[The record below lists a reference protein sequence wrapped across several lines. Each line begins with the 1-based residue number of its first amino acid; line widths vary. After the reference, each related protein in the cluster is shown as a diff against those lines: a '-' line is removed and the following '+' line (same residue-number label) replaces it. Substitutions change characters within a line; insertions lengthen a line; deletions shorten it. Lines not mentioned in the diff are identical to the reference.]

1 MYVVKFEDLG
11 KSDIG
16 IAGGKGANLGELTQ
30 AGIPVP
36 PGFVVT
42 AETYGKFM
50 EDAGINGKVL
60 DILAK
65 TDINNTKELQAAAE
79 EIKSIIIGTPVPE
92 DMSTLIIEA
101 YNQLCQRVDEDD
113 TDVAIRS
120 SATAEDLPDASFAGQ
135 QDTFLHVS
143 GSEDVIDYIR
153 KCWASLFEARAIFY
167 REENG
172 FDHSKVYIAVVVQKM
187 AIADKAGVM
196 FTVNPS
202 TGEEIAL
209 IEGSWGLGEAVVS
222 GDVTP
227 DNYVVDKSND
237 EVVSVTISDKK
248 LMYVKDEDGTSVRV
262 DVPEDKRNERV
273 LSDEELVELTEMGKR
288 IQAHYGEPMDTE
300 WAFERGNLF
309 LLQARPITTLG
320 DDNGV
325 AGEDSSISDK
335 NVIVK
340 GLGASPGTASG
351 KVKIILD
358 IDELDKIKDGDIMVT
373 TMTTP
378 DMVPAMRRA
387 SGIITDEGG
396 VTCHASI
403 ISRELGI
410 PCVVGTGSAT
420 TTLKENVGVTLDGK
434 KGLVYEGIHEN
445 KEEAV
450 QTATANVE
458 AAPIITVTEVK
469 ANVSMPEAAQR
480 AAATGA
486 DGVGLLRTE
495 HLMLTAGIHPGKFI
509 ADGREDE
516 LIDTI
521 AENVMT
527 VADAFYPKPVWYRT
541 LDAPTDEFITLE
553 GGENEPEE
561 HNPMLGW
568 RGIRRELDQPEILK
582 CEFKA
587 IKKLYDKGYT
597 NLGIM
602 IPLSQSP
609 AELKQA
615 KELCASV
622 GLIPHKDIDFGMMV
636 EIPAAALTIED
647 YLEIGVDFVSLGT
660 NDLTQYT
667 LAVDRN
673 NEFVAKHY
681 TEEHPAV
688 MKLIERTIKK
698 CVEAGV
704 TCSICGQAGSVPHIV
719 ETFIISPVLS
729 RFLPCTLCDNLSPDT
744 ISHRFPVHQST
755 LVSFPDDITSYIQK
769 SSLLLPLLL
778 FRRPDKDEVRL
789 PPTYPPHHVH

>member
-1 MYVVKFEDLG
+1 MYVKKFEDLN
-11 KSDIG
+11 KSDIP

-42 AETYGKFM
+42 AQTYEKFM
-50 EDAGINGKVL
+50 LETGINDKVL
-60 DILAK
+60 SILDEI
-65 TDINNTKELQAAAE
+65 DINDTKALQAASE
-79 EIKSIIIGTPVPE
+79 EIKAIINEAPIPE
-92 DMSTLIIEA
+92 DMILFITEA
-101 YNQLCQRVDEDD
+101 YNQLCQRFDGDD
-113 TDVAIRS
+113 VEVAIRS
-120 SATAEDLPDASFAGQ
+120 SATAEDLPEASFAGQ
-135 QDTFLHVS
+135 QDTYLYVS
-143 GSEDVIDYIR
+143 GIDAVLEYIR

-167 REENG
+167 REEND
-172 FDHSKVYIAVVVQKM
+172 FEHAKVLIAVVVQKM
-187 AIADKAGVM
+187 ANADKAGVM

-227 DNYVVDKSND
+227 DNYQVDKADNSVIN
-237 EVVSVTISDKK
+237 VTISDKK
-248 LMYVKDEDGTSVRV
+248 VMYINDENETSIKV
-262 DVPEDKRNERV
+262 DVPEEKRNERV
-273 LSDEELVELTEMGKR
+273 LSDEELIELTEMGKR

-300 WAFERGNLF
+300 WAFENGELF

-320 DDNGV
+320 DVCEDV
-325 AGEDSSISDK
+325 AEASDDIGE
-335 NVIVK
+335 VLVR
-340 GLGASPGTASG
+340 GLGASPGMAAG
-351 KVKIILD
+351 NVKIILD
-358 IDELDKIKDGDIMVT
+358 IEELDKIKDGDIMVT

-378 DMVPAMRRA
+378 DMVPAMKRS
-387 SGIITDEGG
+387 SGIVTDEGG

-410 PCVVGTGSAT
+410 PCVVGTGDAT
-420 TTLKENVGVTLDGK
+420 SILKENTGVTIDGK
-434 KGLVYEGIHEN
+434 KGLVFDGISQTKQEP
-445 KEEAV
+445 V
-450 QTATANVE
+450 QAAGSVE

-469 ANVSMPEAAQR
+469 ANVSMPEAAVK

-509 ADGREDE
+509 ADGNEDE
-516 LIDTI
+516 LINTI
-521 AENVMT
+521 AENVMI
-527 VADAFYPKPVWYRT
+527 VADEFYPKPVWYRT

-587 IKKLYDKGYT
+587 IKKLHEQGYT
-597 NLGIM
+597 NIGIM

-609 AELKQA
+609 EELKQA
-615 KELCASV
+615 KALCSEV
-622 GLIPHKDIDFGMMV
+622 GLEPHKDVEFGMMV

-647 YLEIGVDFVSLGT
+647 YIAVGIDFVSLGT

-673 NEFVAKHY
+673 NEYVAKHY
-681 TEEHPAV
+681 SEEHPAV
-688 MKLIERTIKK
+688 MKLIEMTIKK

-704 TCSICGQAGSVPHIV
+704 KCSICGQAGSVPRIV
-719 ETFIISPVLS
+719 EK
-729 RFLPCTLCDNLSPDT
+729 
-744 ISHRFPVHQST
+744 
-755 LVSFPDDITSYIQK
+755 LVGFGITSV
-769 SSLLLPLLL
+769 SSNT
-778 FRRPDKDEVRL
+778 DAIAEVRKTVARAEQKIIL
-789 PPTYPPHHVH
+789 DAARKRLE

>member
-1 MYVVKFEDLG
+1 MYVKKFEELS

-42 AETYGKFM
+42 AQAYKYFM
-50 EDAGINGKVL
+50 DEAGINDQVMEIL
-60 DILAK
+60 DAI
-65 TDINNTKELQAAAE
+65 DINDTKALQAAAE
-79 EIKSIIIGTPVPE
+79 EIKTIIIESPIPDDLVLFIRE
-92 DMSTLIIEA
+92 Y
-101 YNQLCQRVDEDD
+101 YNELCQRVGEDD

-120 SATAEDLPDASFAGQ
+120 SATAEDLPEASFAGQ

-143 GSEDVIDYIR
+143 GDDEVIEYIR

-167 REENG
+167 REEND
-172 FDHSKVYIAVVVQKM
+172 FEHSKVYIAVVVQKM
-187 AIADKAGVM
+187 ANADKAGVM

-209 IEGSWGLGEAVVS
+209 IEGSWGLGESVVS

-227 DNYVVDKSND
+227 DNYQVDKKDN
-237 EVVSVTISDKK
+237 EIINVTISDKK
-248 LMYVKDEDGTSVRV
+248 VMYTNDEKGTSVKV
-262 DVPEDKRNERV
+262 EVPEEKRKERV
-273 LSDEELVELTEMGKR
+273 LSDAELVELTEMGKR
-288 IQAHYGEPMDTE
+288 VQAHYGEPMDTE
-300 WAFERGNLF
+300 WAFEKDMLF

-320 DDNGV
+320 NASED
-325 AGEDSSISDK
+325 AGDASSDLGD
-335 NVIVK
+335 VLVR
-340 GLGASPGTASG
+340 GLGASPGMASG
-351 KVKIILD
+351 TVKIILD

-387 SGIITDEGG
+387 SGIVTDEGG

-410 PCVVGTGSAT
+410 PCVVGTGDAT
-420 TTLKENVGVTLDGK
+420 AKLEENTGVTLDGK
-434 KGLVYEGIHEN
+434 KGLVFDGISET
-445 KEEAV
+445 KEEATV
-450 QTATANVE
+450 VAGTVE

-469 ANVSMPEAAQR
+469 ANVSMPEAAEK

-495 HLMLTAGIHPGKFI
+495 HLMLTSGIHPGKFI
-509 ADGREDE
+509 ADGNEDE

-521 AENVMT
+521 ADNVQI

-553 GGENEPEE
+553 GGENEPRE

-582 CEFKA
+582 CEFRA
-587 IKKLYDKGYT
+587 IKKLHEKGYT
-597 NLGIM
+597 NIGIM

-609 AELKQA
+609 EELKQA
-615 KELCASV
+615 KALCSEV
-622 GLIPHKDIDFGMMV
+622 GFEPHKDVDFGMMV
-636 EIPAAALTIED
+636 EIPAAAIMIDE
-647 YLEIGVDFVSLGT
+647 YIKVGIDFVSLGT

-688 MKLIERTIKK
+688 MKLIERTIRK
-698 CVEAGV
+698 CAEAGV

-719 ETFIISPVLS
+719 EK
-729 RFLPCTLCDNLSPDT
+729 
-744 ISHRFPVHQST
+744 
-755 LVSFPDDITSYIQK
+755 LVGYGITSVSSNTDAIADVRKTVARAEQK
-769 SSLLLPLLL
+769 IILDAA
-778 FRRPDKDEVRL
+778 RKRL
-789 PPTYPPHHVH
+789 E

>member
-1 MYVVKFEDLG
+1 MYVKKFEELS

-42 AETYGKFM
+42 AQAYEYFM
-50 EDAGINGKVL
+50 DEAGINDKVMSIL
-60 DILAK
+60 DEI
-65 TDINNTKELQAAAE
+65 DINDTKALQAAAE
-79 EIKSIIIGTPVPE
+79 EIKQIIIESPIPDELVLFIRE
-92 DMSTLIIEA
+92 Y
-101 YNQLCQRVDEDD
+101 YNQLCQRVDEED

-120 SATAEDLPDASFAGQ
+120 SATAEDLPEASFAGQ

-143 GSEDVIDYIR
+143 GDDEVIEYIR

-167 REENG
+167 REENN
-172 FDHSKVYIAVVVQKM
+172 FEHSKVYIAVVVQKM

-202 TGEEIAL
+202 TGEEIAM
-209 IEGSWGLGEAVVS
+209 IEGSWGLGESVVS

-227 DNYVVDKSND
+227 DNYQVDKKNN
-237 EVVSVTISDKK
+237 EVINVTISDKK
-248 LMYVKDEDGTSVRV
+248 VMYTNDESGTSVKV
-262 DVPEDKRNERV
+262 EVPEEKRKERV
-273 LSDEELVELTEMGKR
+273 LSDEELIELTEMGKR
-288 IQAHYGEPMDTE
+288 VQAHYGEPMDTE
-300 WAFERGNLF
+300 WAFERDNLF

-320 DDNGV
+320 DIAEETEETSADLGDV
-325 AGEDSSISDK
+325 L
-335 NVIVK
+335 VK
-340 GLGASPGTASG
+340 GLGASPGMATG
-351 KVKIILD
+351 NVKIVLD

-387 SGIITDEGG
+387 SGIVTDEGG

-410 PCVVGTGSAT
+410 PCVVGTGDAT
-420 TTLKENVGVTLDGK
+420 VTLKENAGVTLDGK
-434 KGLVYEGIHEN
+434 KGIVYEGITET
-445 KEEAV
+445 KEEATV
-450 QTATANVE
+450 SAGAVE

-469 ANVSMPEAAQR
+469 ANVSMPEAAEK

-495 HLMLTAGIHPGKFI
+495 HLMLTSGIHPGKFI
-509 ADGREDE
+509 ADGEEDK

-521 AENVMT
+521 AEKVQI

-553 GGENEPEE
+553 GGENEPRE

-587 IKKLYDKGYT
+587 IQKLHEKGYT
-597 NLGIM
+597 NIGIM
-602 IPLSQSP
+602 IPLSQNP
-609 AELKQA
+609 EELKKA
-615 KELCASV
+615 KEICSSI
-622 GLIPHKDIDFGMMV
+622 GFEPHKDVDFGMMV
-636 EIPAAALTIED
+636 EIPAAAIMIDE
-647 YLEIGVDFVSLGT
+647 YIKVGIDFVSLGT

-681 TEEHPAV
+681 SEEHPAV
-688 MKLIERTIKK
+688 MKLIERTIRK
-698 CVEAGV
+698 CAEAGV

-719 ETFIISPVLS
+719 EK
-729 RFLPCTLCDNLSPDT
+729 
-744 ISHRFPVHQST
+744 
-755 LVSFPDDITSYIQK
+755 LVGFGITSVSSNADAIADVRKTVARAEQK
-769 SSLLLPLLL
+769 IILDAA
-778 FRRPDKDEVRL
+778 RKRL
-789 PPTYPPHHVH
+789 D

>member
-1 MYVVKFEDLG
+1 MYVVKFEDLN

-42 AETYGKFM
+42 AQAYEYFM
-50 EDAGINGKVL
+50 DEAGINDKVMSIL
-60 DILAK
+60 DAI
-65 TDINNTKELQAAAE
+65 DINDTKALQAAAE
-79 EIKSIIIGTPVPE
+79 EIKKMIVEAPIPE
-92 DMSTLIIEA
+92 SLVIFIREF
-101 YNQLCQRVDEDD
+101 YNELCQRVGEDD
-113 TDVAIRS
+113 TDVANRS
-120 SATAEDLPDASFAGQ
+120 SATAEDLPEASFAGQ

-143 GSEDVIDYIR
+143 GDDEVIEYIR
-153 KCWASLFEARAIFY
+153 TCWASLFEARAIFY
-167 REENG
+167 REENN
-172 FDHSKVYIAVVVQKM
+172 FEHSKVYIAVVVQKM
-187 AIADKAGVM
+187 ANADKAGVM

-209 IEGSWGLGEAVVS
+209 IEGSWGLGESVVS

-227 DNYVVDKSND
+227 DNYQVDKKDN
-237 EVVSVTISDKK
+237 EIINVTISDKK
-248 LMYVKDEDGTSVRV
+248 VMYTNDENGTSVKV
-262 DVPEDKRNERV
+262 EVPEDKRKERV
-273 LSDEELVELTEMGKR
+273 LSDEELIELTEMGKR
-288 IQAHYGEPMDTE
+288 VQAHYGEPMDTE
-300 WAFERGNLF
+300 WAFEKDMLF

-320 DDNGV
+320 DAVEEGDDE
-325 AGEDSSISDK
+325 ASDLGD
-335 NVIVK
+335 VLVR
-340 GLGASPGTASG
+340 GLGASPGMASG
-351 KVKIILD
+351 KVKIVLD

-387 SGIITDEGG
+387 SGIVTDEGG

-410 PCVVGTGSAT
+410 PCVVGTGDAT
-420 TTLKENVGVTLDGK
+420 TTLEENSGVTLDGK
-434 KGLVYEGIHEN
+434 KGLVFEGISET

-450 QTATANVE
+450 AVAGSVQ

-469 ANVSMPEAAQR
+469 ANVSMPEAAEK

-495 HLMLTAGIHPGKFI
+495 HLMLTSGIHPGKFI
-509 ADGREDE
+509 ADGNEDE

-521 AENVMT
+521 ADNVQI
-527 VADAFYPKPVWYRT
+527 VADAFYPRPVWYRT

-553 GGENEPEE
+553 GGKNEPRE

-587 IKKLYDKGYT
+587 IKKLHEKGYT
-597 NLGIM
+597 NIGIM
-602 IPLSQSP
+602 IPLSQNP
-609 AELKQA
+609 EELRQA
-615 KELCASV
+615 KALCSSI
-622 GLIPHKDIDFGMMV
+622 GFEPHKDVDFGMMV
-636 EIPAAALTIED
+636 EIPAAAIMIDE
-647 YLEIGVDFVSLGT
+647 YIKIGLDFVSLGT

-681 TEEHPAV
+681 SEEHPAV
-688 MKLIERTIKK
+688 MKLIERTIRK
-698 CVEAGV
+698 CAEAGV
-704 TCSICGQAGSVPHIV
+704 KCSICGQAGSVPHIV
-719 ETFIISPVLS
+719 EK
-729 RFLPCTLCDNLSPDT
+729 
-744 ISHRFPVHQST
+744 
-755 LVSFPDDITSYIQK
+755 LVEFGITSVSSNTDAIADVRKTVARAEQK
-769 SSLLLPLLL
+769 IILDAA
-778 FRRPDKDEVRL
+778 RKRL
-789 PPTYPPHHVH
+789 E

>member
-1 MYVVKFEDLG
+1 MYVVKFEDLS

-42 AETYGKFM
+42 AQAYEKFM
-50 EDAGINGKVL
+50 DEAGINDQVMG
-60 DILAK
+60 ILEK
-65 TDINNTKELQAAAE
+65 IDINDTKALQAAAE
-79 EIKSIIIGTPVPE
+79 EIKQI
-92 DMSTLIIEA
+92 IIEA
-101 YNQLCQRVDEDD
+101 PIPEDLVLFIREFYNELCQRVGEDD

-120 SATAEDLPDASFAGQ
+120 SATAEDLPEASFAGQ

-143 GSEDVIDYIR
+143 GDDEVIEYIR

-167 REENG
+167 REENN
-172 FDHSKVYIAVVVQKM
+172 FEHSKVYIAVVVQKM

-227 DNYVVDKSND
+227 DNYQVDKKDN
-237 EVVSVTISDKK
+237 EIINVTISDKK
-248 LMYVKDEDGTSVRV
+248 VMYTNDENGTSVKV
-262 DVPEDKRNERV
+262 EVPEEKRKERV
-273 LSDEELVELTEMGKR
+273 LSDEELIELTEMGKR
-288 IQAHYGEPMDTE
+288 VQAHYGEPMDTE
-300 WAFERGNLF
+300 WAFERDNLF

-320 DDNGV
+320 DVVEETEEASSDM
-325 AGEDSSISDK
+325 GE
-335 NVIVK
+335 VLVR
-340 GLGASPGTASG
+340 GLGASPGMASG
-351 KVKIILD
+351 KVKIVLD
-358 IDELDKIKDGDIMVT
+358 IDELDKIQDGDIMVT

-387 SGIITDEGG
+387 SGIVTDEGG

-410 PCVVGTGSAT
+410 PCVVGTGDAT
-420 TTLKENVGVTLDGK
+420 ATLKEDTGVTLDGK
-434 KGLVYEGIHEN
+434 KGLVFDGISDA
-445 KEEAV
+445 KSEEAPV
-450 QTATANVE
+450 QGGAVQ

-469 ANVSMPEAAQR
+469 ANVSMPEAAER

-495 HLMLTAGIHPGKFI
+495 HLMLTSGIHPGKFI

-521 AENVMT
+521 ADNVQI

-553 GGENEPEE
+553 GGENEPRE

-587 IKKLYDKGYT
+587 IKKLHEKGYT
-597 NLGIM
+597 NIGIM

-609 AELKQA
+609 AELVQA
-615 KELCASV
+615 KALCSEV
-622 GLIPHKDIDFGMMV
+622 GLEPHKDVDFGMMV
-636 EIPAAALTIED
+636 EIPAAAIMIDE
-647 YLEIGVDFVSLGT
+647 YIKVGIDFVSLGT

-681 TEEHPAV
+681 SEEHPAV

-698 CVEAGV
+698 CVAAGV
-704 TCSICGQAGSVPHIV
+704 KCSICGQAGSVPHIV
-719 ETFIISPVLS
+719 EK
-729 RFLPCTLCDNLSPDT
+729 
-744 ISHRFPVHQST
+744 
-755 LVSFPDDITSYIQK
+755 LVGFGITSV
-769 SSLLLPLLL
+769 SSNA
-778 FRRPDKDEVRL
+778 DAVEEVRKTVARAEQKIIL
-789 PPTYPPHHVH
+789 DAARKRLE

>member
-1 MYVVKFEDLG
+1 
-11 KSDIG
+11 
-16 IAGGKGANLGELTQ
+16 
-30 AGIPVP
+30 
-36 PGFVVT
+36 
-42 AETYGKFM
+42 
-50 EDAGINGKVL
+50 
-60 DILAK
+60 
-65 TDINNTKELQAAAE
+65 
-79 EIKSIIIGTPVPE
+79 
-92 DMSTLIIEA
+92 MSTLIIEA
-101 YNQLCQRVDEDD
+101 YNQLCQRVGEED

-237 EVVSVTISDKK
+237 EVIGVTISDKK

-300 WAFERGNLF
+300 WAFEKGNLF

-320 DDNGV
+320 DDNG
-325 AGEDSSISDK
+325 AASEDSAVGDK

-420 TTLKENVGVTLDGK
+420 TTLEENVGVTLDGK
-434 KGLVYEGIHEN
+434 KGLVYEGIHES

-450 QTATANVE
+450 PTAANVE

-509 ADGREDE
+509 ADGRENE

-521 AENVMT
+521 AENVMV

-719 ETFIISPVLS
+719 EK
-729 RFLPCTLCDNLSPDT
+729 
-744 ISHRFPVHQST
+744 
-755 LVSFPDDITSYIQK
+755 LVGYGITSV
-769 SSLLLPLLL
+769 SSNA
-778 FRRPDKDEVRL
+778 DAVAEVRKTVARAEKKIIL
-789 PPTYPPHHVH
+789 DAARKSQE

>member
-1 MYVVKFEDLG
+1 MYVKKFEELSKD
-11 KSDIG
+11 DIG

-42 AETYGKFM
+42 AQAYEYFM
-50 EDAGINGKVL
+50 DEAGINDKVMS
-60 DILAK
+60 ILEE
-65 TDINNTKELQAAAE
+65 TDINDTKALQAAAE
-79 EIKSIIIGTPVPE
+79 EIKKIIVESPIPDDLVMYIRE
-92 DMSTLIIEA
+92 Y
-101 YNQLCQRVDEDD
+101 YNELCQRVGEED

-120 SATAEDLPDASFAGQ
+120 SATAEDLPEASFAGQ

-143 GSEDVIDYIR
+143 GDDEVIEFIR

-167 REENG
+167 REENN
-172 FDHSKVYIAVVVQKM
+172 FEHSKVYIAVVVQKM
-187 AIADKAGVM
+187 AFADKAGVM

-227 DNYVVDKSND
+227 DNYQVDKRNN
-237 EVVSVTISDKK
+237 EIVNVTISDKK
-248 LMYVKDEDGTSVRV
+248 VMYTNDEDGTSVKIE
-262 DVPEDKRNERV
+262 VPEDKRKERV
-273 LSDEELVELTEMGKR
+273 LSDDELIQLTEMGKTV
-288 IQAHYGEPMDTE
+288 QAHYGEPMDTE
-300 WAFERGNLF
+300 WAFEKDMLF

-320 DDNGV
+320 GAEEAADD
-325 AGEDSSISDK
+325 ASSDLGD
-335 NVIVK
+335 VLVR
-340 GLGASPGTASG
+340 GLGASPGMAAGT
-351 KVKIILD
+351 VKIVLD

-387 SGIITDEGG
+387 SGIVTDEGG

-410 PCVVGTGSAT
+410 PCVVGTGDAT
-420 TTLKENVGVTLDGK
+420 TTLVENSGVTLDGK
-434 KGLVYEGIHEN
+434 KGLVFEGISQT
-445 KEEAV
+445 KEEAPV
-450 QTATANVE
+450 AAGSVE

-469 ANVSMPEAAQR
+469 ANVSMPEAAEK

-495 HLMLTAGIHPGKFI
+495 HLMLTSGIHPGKFI

-521 AENVMT
+521 ADNVQI

-553 GGENEPEE
+553 GGENEPRE

-587 IKKLYDKGYT
+587 IKKLHEKGYT
-597 NLGIM
+597 NIGIM

-609 AELKQA
+609 EELKKA
-615 KELCASV
+615 KALCSEV
-622 GLIPHKDIDFGMMV
+622 GFEPHKDVDFGMMV
-636 EIPAAALTIED
+636 EIPAAAIMIDE
-647 YLEIGVDFVSLGT
+647 YIKVGIDFVRLGT

-681 TEEHPAV
+681 SEEHPAV
-688 MKLIERTIKK
+688 MKLIERTIRK
-698 CVEAGV
+698 CAEAGV
-704 TCSICGQAGSVPHIV
+704 KCSICGQAGSVPHIV
-719 ETFIISPVLS
+719 EK
-729 RFLPCTLCDNLSPDT
+729 
-744 ISHRFPVHQST
+744 
-755 LVSFPDDITSYIQK
+755 LVEFGITSVSSNTDAIADVRKTVARAEQK
-769 SSLLLPLLL
+769 IILDAA
-778 FRRPDKDEVRL
+778 RKRL
-789 PPTYPPHHVH
+789 E

>member
-1 MYVVKFEDLG
+1 MYVQKFEDLN
-11 KSDIG
+11 KSDIA

-42 AETYGKFM
+42 AETYQKFM
-50 EDAGINGKVL
+50 EDTGINDKVL
-60 DILAK
+60 DILDK
-65 TDINNTKELQAAAE
+65 IDINDTKALQAAAE
-79 EIKSIIIGTPVPE
+79 EIKAIIIETPIPD
-92 DMSTLIIEA
+92 DMIMFIKEA
-101 YNQLCQRVDEDD
+101 YNQLCQRVGEDD

-120 SATAEDLPDASFAGQ
+120 SATAEDLPEASFAGQ

-143 GSEDVIDYIR
+143 GDEEVIEYVR

-167 REENG
+167 REEND
-172 FDHSKVYIAVVVQKM
+172 FEHSKVLIAVVVQKM

-227 DNYVVDKSND
+227 DNYQVDKANN
-237 EVVSVTISDKK
+237 EVINVTISDKK
-248 LMYVKDEDGTSVRV
+248 VMYTNDESGTSIKV
-262 DVPEDKRNERV
+262 DVPEKLRMERV
-273 LSDEELVELTEMGKR
+273 LSDEELIELTEMGKR
-288 IQAHYGEPMDTE
+288 VQAHYGEPMDTE
-300 WAFERGNLF
+300 WAFERDNLF

-320 DDNGV
+320 DAEPAADDDASV
-325 AGEDSSISDK
+325 DGE
-335 NVIVK
+335 VLVR
-340 GLGASPGTASG
+340 GLGASPGIATG
-351 KVKIILD
+351 LVKIVLD
-358 IDELDKIKDGDIMVT
+358 IVELDKIEDGDVMVT

-387 SGIITDEGG
+387 SGIVTDEGG

-410 PCVVGTGSAT
+410 PCVVGTGNAT
-420 TTLKENVGVTLDGK
+420 KTLKEDTGVTLDGK
-434 KGLVYEGIHEN
+434 KGLVFEGIKEVA
-445 KEEAV
+445 EEAPAAQAV
-450 QTATANVE
+450 AAE
-458 AAPIITVTEVK
+458 APILTVTEVK
-469 ANVSMPEAAQR
+469 ANVSMPEAAER

-509 ADGREDE
+509 ADGKEDE

-521 AENVMT
+521 ADNVQI

-553 GGENEPEE
+553 GGENEPRE

-587 IKKLYDKGYT
+587 IKKLHEKGYT
-597 NLGIM
+597 NIGIM

-609 AELKQA
+609 AELIKA
-615 KELCASV
+615 KELCAEV
-622 GLIPHKDIDFGMMV
+622 GFIPHKDVDFGMMV
-636 EIPAAALTIED
+636 EIPAAAIIIDE
-647 YLEIGVDFVSLGT
+647 YLKIGVDFVSLGT

-688 MKLIERTIKK
+688 MKLIERTIRK
-698 CVEAGV
+698 CAEAGV

-719 ETFIISPVLS
+719 EK
-729 RFLPCTLCDNLSPDT
+729 
-744 ISHRFPVHQST
+744 
-755 LVSFPDDITSYIQK
+755 LVKFGITSV
-769 SSLLLPLLL
+769 SSNA
-778 FRRPDKDEVRL
+778 DAIAEVRKTVARAEQKIIL
-789 PPTYPPHHVH
+789 EAARKRLE

>member
-1 MYVVKFEDLG
+1 
-11 KSDIG
+11 
-16 IAGGKGANLGELTQ
+16 
-30 AGIPVP
+30 
-36 PGFVVT
+36 
-42 AETYGKFM
+42 
-50 EDAGINGKVL
+50 
-60 DILAK
+60 
-65 TDINNTKELQAAAE
+65 
-79 EIKSIIIGTPVPE
+79 
-92 DMSTLIIEA
+92 
-101 YNQLCQRVDEDD
+101 
-113 TDVAIRS
+113 
-120 SATAEDLPDASFAGQ
+120 
-135 QDTFLHVS
+135 
-143 GSEDVIDYIR
+143 
-153 KCWASLFEARAIFY
+153 
-167 REENG
+167 
-172 FDHSKVYIAVVVQKM
+172 
-187 AIADKAGVM
+187 
-196 FTVNPS
+196 
-202 TGEEIAL
+202 
-209 IEGSWGLGEAVVS
+209 
-222 GDVTP
+222 
-227 DNYVVDKSND
+227 
-237 EVVSVTISDKK
+237 
-248 LMYVKDEDGTSVRV
+248 MYVKDEDGTSVRV

-420 TTLKENVGVTLDGK
+420 TTLKENVGK

-450 QTATANVE
+450 QTATSNVE

-521 AENVMT
+521 AENVMI

-597 NLGIM
+597 NLRIM

-719 ETFIISPVLS
+719 EK
-729 RFLPCTLCDNLSPDT
+729 
-744 ISHRFPVHQST
+744 
-755 LVSFPDDITSYIQK
+755 LVGFGITSV
-769 SSLLLPLLL
+769 SSNA
-778 FRRPDKDEVRL
+778 DAVAEVRKTVARAEKKIIL
-789 PPTYPPHHVH
+789 DAARKSQE

>member
-1 MYVVKFEDLG
+1 
-11 KSDIG
+11 
-16 IAGGKGANLGELTQ
+16 
-30 AGIPVP
+30 
-36 PGFVVT
+36 
-42 AETYGKFM
+42 
-50 EDAGINGKVL
+50 
-60 DILAK
+60 
-65 TDINNTKELQAAAE
+65 
-79 EIKSIIIGTPVPE
+79 
-92 DMSTLIIEA
+92 
-101 YNQLCQRVDEDD
+101 
-113 TDVAIRS
+113 
-120 SATAEDLPDASFAGQ
+120 
-135 QDTFLHVS
+135 
-143 GSEDVIDYIR
+143 
-153 KCWASLFEARAIFY
+153 
-167 REENG
+167 
-172 FDHSKVYIAVVVQKM
+172 M

-450 QTATANVE
+450 QTATSNVE

-521 AENVMT
+521 AENVMI

-719 ETFIISPVLS
+719 EK
-729 RFLPCTLCDNLSPDT
+729 
-744 ISHRFPVHQST
+744 
-755 LVSFPDDITSYIQK
+755 LVGFGITSV
-769 SSLLLPLLL
+769 SSNA
-778 FRRPDKDEVRL
+778 DAVAEVRKTVARAEKKIIL
-789 PPTYPPHHVH
+789 DAARKSQE

>member
-1 MYVVKFEDLG
+1 MYVVKFEDLN

-42 AETYGKFM
+42 AQAYEYFM
-50 EDAGINGKVL
+50 DEAGINDSVMSIL
-60 DILAK
+60 DEI
-65 TDINNTKELQAAAE
+65 DINDTKALQAASE
-79 EIKSIIIGTPVPE
+79 EIKKIIVESPIPE
-92 DMSTLIIEA
+92 DLVLFIREY
-101 YNQLCQRVDEDD
+101 YNELCQRVGEDD

-120 SATAEDLPDASFAGQ
+120 SATAEDLPEASFAGQ

-143 GSEDVIDYIR
+143 GDDEVIEYIR

-167 REENG
+167 REENN
-172 FDHSKVYIAVVVQKM
+172 FEHSKVYIAVVVQKM
-187 AIADKAGVM
+187 ANADKAGVM

-227 DNYVVDKSND
+227 DNYQVDKKNN
-237 EVVSVTISDKK
+237 EIINVTISDKK
-248 LMYVKDEDGTSVRV
+248 VMYTNDENGTSVKV
-262 DVPEDKRNERV
+262 DVPENQRKERV
-273 LSDEELVELTEMGKR
+273 LSDDELIELTEMGKTV
-288 IQAHYGEPMDTE
+288 QAHYGEPMDTE
-300 WAFERGNLF
+300 WAFEKDMLF

-320 DDNGV
+320 DVEEETQD
-325 AGEDSSISDK
+325 ASSDLGD
-335 NVIVK
+335 VLVR
-340 GLGASPGTASG
+340 GLGASPGMASG
-351 KVKIILD
+351 KVKIVLD

-387 SGIITDEGG
+387 SGIVTDEGG

-410 PCVVGTGSAT
+410 PCVVGTGDAT
-420 TTLKENVGVTLDGK
+420 TTLEENSGVTLDGK
-434 KGLVYEGIHEN
+434 KGLVFEGISET

-450 QTATANVE
+450 AVAGTVE

-469 ANVSMPEAAQR
+469 ANVSMPEAAEK

-495 HLMLTAGIHPGKFI
+495 HLMLTSGIHPGKFI
-509 ADGREDE
+509 ADGKEDE

-521 AENVMT
+521 ADNVQI
-527 VADAFYPKPVWYRT
+527 VADAFYPRPVWYRT

-553 GGENEPEE
+553 GGENEPRE

-587 IKKLYDKGYT
+587 IKKLHEKGYT
-597 NLGIM
+597 NIGIM

-609 AELKQA
+609 AELLKA
-615 KELCASV
+615 KELCAEV
-622 GLIPHKDIDFGMMV
+622 GFIPHKDVDFGMMV
-636 EIPAAALTIED
+636 EIPAAAIIIDE
-647 YLEIGVDFVSLGT
+647 YLKIGVDFVSLGT

-681 TEEHPAV
+681 SEEHPAV
-688 MKLIERTIKK
+688 MKLIERTIRK
-698 CVEAGV
+698 CAEAGV
-704 TCSICGQAGSVPHIV
+704 KCSICGQAGSVPHIV
-719 ETFIISPVLS
+719 EKLVEFGISSVSSNTDAIADVRKTVARAEQKIILDAA
-729 RFLPCTLCDNLSPDT
+729 R
-744 ISHRFPVHQST
+744 
-755 LVSFPDDITSYIQK
+755 K
-769 SSLLLPLLL
+769 
-778 FRRPDKDEVRL
+778 RL
-789 PPTYPPHHVH
+789 E

>member
-1 MYVVKFEDLG
+1 MYVKKFEDLN
-11 KSDIG
+11 KSDIP

-42 AETYGKFM
+42 AQTYEKFM
-50 EDAGINGKVL
+50 LETGINDKVL
-60 DILAK
+60 SILDEI
-65 TDINNTKELQAAAE
+65 DINDTKALQAASE
-79 EIKSIIIGTPVPE
+79 EIKAIINEAPIPE
-92 DMSTLIIEA
+92 DMILFITEA
-101 YNQLCQRVDEDD
+101 YNQLCQRFDGDD
-113 TDVAIRS
+113 VEVAIRS
-120 SATAEDLPDASFAGQ
+120 SATAEDLPEASFAGQ
-135 QDTFLHVS
+135 QDTYLYVS
-143 GSEDVIDYIR
+143 GIDAVLEYIR

-167 REENG
+167 REEND
-172 FDHSKVYIAVVVQKM
+172 FEHAKVLIAVVVQKM
-187 AIADKAGVM
+187 ANADKAGVM

-227 DNYVVDKSND
+227 DNYQVDKADNSVIN
-237 EVVSVTISDKK
+237 VTISDKK
-248 LMYVKDEDGTSVRV
+248 VMYINDENETSIKV
-262 DVPEDKRNERV
+262 DVPEEKRNERV
-273 LSDEELVELTEMGKR
+273 LSDEELIELTEMGKR

-300 WAFERGNLF
+300 WAFENGELF

-320 DDNGV
+320 DVCEDV
-325 AGEDSSISDK
+325 AEASDDIGE
-335 NVIVK
+335 VLVR
-340 GLGASPGTASG
+340 GLGASPGMAAG
-351 KVKIILD
+351 NVKIILD
-358 IDELDKIKDGDIMVT
+358 IEELDKIKDGDIMVT

-378 DMVPAMRRA
+378 DMVPAMKRS
-387 SGIITDEGG
+387 SGIVTDEGG

-410 PCVVGTGSAT
+410 PCVVGTGDAT
-420 TTLKENVGVTLDGK
+420 SILKENTGVTIDGK
-434 KGLVYEGIHEN
+434 KGLVFDGISQTKQEP
-445 KEEAV
+445 V
-450 QTATANVE
+450 QAAGSVE
-458 AAPIITVTEVK
+458 SAPIITVTEVK
-469 ANVSMPEAAQR
+469 ANVSMPEAAAK

-495 HLMLTAGIHPGKFI
+495 HLMLTEGIHPGKFI

-521 AENVMT
+521 AENVKI
-527 VADAFYPKPVWYRT
+527 VADEFYPKPVWYRT

-587 IKKLYDKGYT
+587 IKKLHEQGYT
-597 NLGIM
+597 NIGIM

-609 AELKQA
+609 EELKQA
-615 KELCASV
+615 KALCSEV
-622 GLIPHKDIDFGMMV
+622 GLEPHKDVEFGMMV

-647 YLEIGVDFVSLGT
+647 YIAVGIDFVSLGT

-673 NEFVAKHY
+673 NEYVAKHY
-681 TEEHPAV
+681 SEEHPAV
-688 MKLIERTIKK
+688 MKLIEMTIKK

-704 TCSICGQAGSVPHIV
+704 KCSICGQAGSVPRIV
-719 ETFIISPVLS
+719 EK
-729 RFLPCTLCDNLSPDT
+729 
-744 ISHRFPVHQST
+744 
-755 LVSFPDDITSYIQK
+755 LVGFGITSV
-769 SSLLLPLLL
+769 SSNT
-778 FRRPDKDEVRL
+778 DAIAEVRKTVARAEQKIIL
-789 PPTYPPHHVH
+789 DAARKRLE

>member
-1 MYVVKFEDLG
+1 MYVQKFEDLN

-42 AETYGKFM
+42 AETYEKFM
-50 EDAGINGKVL
+50 EDSGINDKVL
-60 DILAK
+60 DILDQI
-65 TDINNTKELQAAAE
+65 DINDTKALQSAAE
-79 EIKSIIIGTPVPE
+79 EIKSIIIETPIPD
-92 DMSTLIIEA
+92 DMVMFIKEA
-101 YNQLCQRVDEDD
+101 YNQLCQRVGEED

-120 SATAEDLPDASFAGQ
+120 SATAEDLPEASFAGQ

-143 GSEDVIDYIR
+143 GDEEVIEYIR

-167 REENG
+167 REENN
-172 FDHSKVYIAVVVQKM
+172 FEHSKVLIAVVVQKM

-227 DNYVVDKSND
+227 DNYQVDKTNN
-237 EVVSVTISDKK
+237 EIINVTISDKK
-248 LMYVKDEDGTSVRV
+248 VMYTNDESGTSVKV
-262 DVPEDKRNERV
+262 NVPENLRMERV
-273 LSDEELVELTEMGKR
+273 LSDEELIELTEMGKR
-288 IQAHYGEPMDTE
+288 VQAHYGEPMDTE
-300 WAFERGNLF
+300 WAFERDNLF
-309 LLQARPITTLG
+309 LLQARPITTLDG
-320 DDNGV
+320 DAPAADDDAGV
-325 AGEDSSISDK
+325 DGE
-335 NVIVK
+335 VLVR
-340 GLGASPGTASG
+340 GLGASPGIATG
-351 KVKIILD
+351 NVKIVLD
-358 IDELDKIKDGDIMVT
+358 IDELDKIEEGDVMVT

-387 SGIITDEGG
+387 SGIVTDEGG

-410 PCVVGTGSAT
+410 PCVVGTGDAT
-420 TTLKENVGVTLDGK
+420 KTLKENTGVTLDGK
-434 KGLVYEGIHEN
+434 KGLVFEGITKVE
-445 KEEAV
+445 EEAP
-450 QTATANVE
+450 QATAVAAE
-458 AAPIITVTEVK
+458 APILTVTEVK
-469 ANVSMPEAAQR
+469 ANVSMPEAAER

-509 ADGREDE
+509 ADGKEDE
-516 LIDTI
+516 LINTI
-521 AENVMT
+521 AENVQI

-587 IKKLYDKGYT
+587 IKKLHEQGYT
-597 NLGIM
+597 NIGIM

-609 AELKQA
+609 SELIQA
-615 KELCASV
+615 KALCSEV
-622 GLIPHKDIDFGMMV
+622 GLEPHKDVDFGMMV
-636 EIPAAALTIED
+636 EIPAAALTVED
-647 YLEIGVDFVSLGT
+647 YLAIGVDFVSLGT

-698 CVEAGV
+698 CAEAGV

-719 ETFIISPVLS
+719 EK
-729 RFLPCTLCDNLSPDT
+729 
-744 ISHRFPVHQST
+744 
-755 LVSFPDDITSYIQK
+755 LVKFGITSV
-769 SSLLLPLLL
+769 SSNA
-778 FRRPDKDEVRL
+778 DAVAEVRKTVARAEQKIIL
-789 PPTYPPHHVH
+789 EAARKRLE

>member
-1 MYVVKFEDLG
+1 MYVQKFEDLN

-42 AETYGKFM
+42 AETYEKFM
-50 EDAGINGKVL
+50 EDSGINDKVL
-60 DILAK
+60 DILDQI
-65 TDINNTKELQAAAE
+65 DINDTKALQSAAE
-79 EIKSIIIGTPVPE
+79 EIKSIIIETPIPD
-92 DMSTLIIEA
+92 DMVMFIKEA
-101 YNQLCQRVDEDD
+101 YNQLCQRVGEDD

-120 SATAEDLPDASFAGQ
+120 SATAEDLPEASFAGQ

-143 GSEDVIDYIR
+143 GDEEVIEYIR

-167 REENG
+167 REENN
-172 FDHSKVYIAVVVQKM
+172 FEHSKVLIAVVVQKM

-227 DNYVVDKSND
+227 DNYQVDKTNN
-237 EVVSVTISDKK
+237 EIINVTISDKK
-248 LMYVKDEDGTSVRV
+248 VMYTNDESGTSVKV
-262 DVPEDKRNERV
+262 DVPEKLRMERV
-273 LSDEELVELTEMGKR
+273 LSDDELIELTEMGKR
-288 IQAHYGEPMDTE
+288 VQAHYGEPMDTE
-300 WAFERGNLF
+300 WAFERDNLF
-309 LLQARPITTLG
+309 LLQARPITTLDSDAPAA
-320 DDNGV
+320 DDDAGV
-325 AGEDSSISDK
+325 EGE
-335 NVIVK
+335 VLVR
-340 GLGASPGTASG
+340 GLGASPGIASG
-351 KVKIILD
+351 NVKIVLD
-358 IDELDKIKDGDIMVT
+358 IDELDKIEEGDVMVT

-387 SGIITDEGG
+387 SGIVTDEGG

-410 PCVVGTGSAT
+410 PCVVGTGDAT
-420 TTLKENVGVTLDGK
+420 KTLKENTGVTLDGK
-434 KGLVYEGIHEN
+434 KGLVFEGIKKVE
-445 KEEAV
+445 EEAP
-450 QTATANVE
+450 QATAVAAE
-458 AAPIITVTEVK
+458 APILTVTEVK
-469 ANVSMPEAAQR
+469 ANVSMPEAAER

-516 LIDTI
+516 LINTI
-521 AENVMT
+521 AENVQI

-587 IKKLYDKGYT
+587 IKKLHEQGYT
-597 NLGIM
+597 NIGIM

-609 AELKQA
+609 SELIQA
-615 KELCASV
+615 KALCSEV
-622 GLIPHKDIDFGMMV
+622 GLEPHKDVDFGMMV
-636 EIPAAALTIED
+636 EIPAAALTVED
-647 YLEIGVDFVSLGT
+647 YLAIGVDFVSLGT

-698 CVEAGV
+698 CAEAGV

-719 ETFIISPVLS
+719 EK
-729 RFLPCTLCDNLSPDT
+729 
-744 ISHRFPVHQST
+744 
-755 LVSFPDDITSYIQK
+755 LVKFGITSV
-769 SSLLLPLLL
+769 SSNA
-778 FRRPDKDEVRL
+778 DAVAEVRKTVARAEQKIIL
-789 PPTYPPHHVH
+789 EAARKRLE

>member
-1 MYVVKFEDLG
+1 MYVKKFEDLN
-11 KSDIG
+11 KSDIP

-42 AETYGKFM
+42 AQTYEKFM
-50 EDAGINGKVL
+50 LETGINDKVL
-60 DILAK
+60 SILDEI
-65 TDINNTKELQAAAE
+65 DINDTKALQAASE
-79 EIKSIIIGTPVPE
+79 EIKAIINEAPIPE
-92 DMSTLIIEA
+92 DMILFITEA
-101 YNQLCQRVDEDD
+101 YNQLCQRFDGDD
-113 TDVAIRS
+113 VEVAIRS
-120 SATAEDLPDASFAGQ
+120 SATAEDLPEASFAGQ
-135 QDTFLHVS
+135 QDTYLYVS
-143 GSEDVIDYIR
+143 GIDAVLEYIR

-167 REENG
+167 REEND
-172 FDHSKVYIAVVVQKM
+172 FEHAKVLIAVVVQKM
-187 AIADKAGVM
+187 ANADKAGVM

-227 DNYVVDKSND
+227 DNYQVDKADNSVIN
-237 EVVSVTISDKK
+237 VTISDKK
-248 LMYVKDEDGTSVRV
+248 VMYINDENETSIKV
-262 DVPEDKRNERV
+262 DVPEEKRNERV
-273 LSDEELVELTEMGKR
+273 LSDEELIELTEMGKR

-300 WAFERGNLF
+300 WAFENGELF

-320 DDNGV
+320 DVCEDV
-325 AGEDSSISDK
+325 AEASDDIGE
-335 NVIVK
+335 VLVR
-340 GLGASPGTASG
+340 GLGASPGMAAG
-351 KVKIILD
+351 NVKIILD
-358 IDELDKIKDGDIMVT
+358 IEELDKIKDGDIMVT

-378 DMVPAMRRA
+378 DMVPAMKRS
-387 SGIITDEGG
+387 SGIVTDEGG

-410 PCVVGTGSAT
+410 PCVVGTGDAT
-420 TTLKENVGVTLDGK
+420 SILKENTGVTIDGK
-434 KGLVYEGIHEN
+434 KGLVFDGISQTKQEP
-445 KEEAV
+445 V
-450 QTATANVE
+450 QAAGSVE

-469 ANVSMPEAAQR
+469 ANVSMPEAAAK

-509 ADGREDE
+509 ADGNEDE
-516 LIDTI
+516 LINTI
-521 AENVMT
+521 AENVMI
-527 VADAFYPKPVWYRT
+527 VADDFYPKPVWYRT

-553 GGENEPEE
+553 GGENEPIE

-587 IKKLYDKGYT
+587 IKKLHEQGYT
-597 NLGIM
+597 NIGIM

-609 AELKQA
+609 EELKQA
-615 KELCASV
+615 KALCSEV
-622 GLIPHKDIDFGMMV
+622 GLEPHKDVEFGMMV

-647 YLEIGVDFVSLGT
+647 YIAVGIDFVSLGT

-673 NEFVAKHY
+673 NEYVAKHY
-681 TEEHPAV
+681 SEEHPAV
-688 MKLIERTIKK
+688 MKLIEMTIKK

-704 TCSICGQAGSVPHIV
+704 KCSICGQAGSVPRIV
-719 ETFIISPVLS
+719 EK
-729 RFLPCTLCDNLSPDT
+729 
-744 ISHRFPVHQST
+744 
-755 LVSFPDDITSYIQK
+755 LVGFGITSV
-769 SSLLLPLLL
+769 SSNT
-778 FRRPDKDEVRL
+778 DAIAEVRKTVARAEQKIIL
-789 PPTYPPHHVH
+789 DAARKRLE

>member
-1 MYVVKFEDLG
+1 MTILYLRYVNVLIFQAKRLYFMYVKKFEDLN
-11 KSDIG
+11 KSDIP

-42 AETYGKFM
+42 AQTYEKFM
-50 EDAGINGKVL
+50 LETGINDKVL
-60 DILAK
+60 SILDEI
-65 TDINNTKELQAAAE
+65 DINDTKALQAASE
-79 EIKSIIIGTPVPE
+79 EIKAIINEAPIPE
-92 DMSTLIIEA
+92 DMILFITEA
-101 YNQLCQRVDEDD
+101 YNQLCQRFDGDD
-113 TDVAIRS
+113 VEVAIRS
-120 SATAEDLPDASFAGQ
+120 SATAEDLPEASFAGQ
-135 QDTFLHVS
+135 QDTYLYVS
-143 GSEDVIDYIR
+143 GIDAVLEYIR

-450 QTATANVE
+450 QTATSNVE

-521 AENVMT
+521 AENVMI

-719 ETFIISPVLS
+719 EK
-729 RFLPCTLCDNLSPDT
+729 
-744 ISHRFPVHQST
+744 
-755 LVSFPDDITSYIQK
+755 LVGFGITSV
-769 SSLLLPLLL
+769 SSNA
-778 FRRPDKDEVRL
+778 DAVAEVRKTVARAEKKIIL
-789 PPTYPPHHVH
+789 DAARKSQE

>member
-1 MYVVKFEDLG
+1 M
-11 KSDIG
+11 
-16 IAGGKGANLGELTQ
+16 
-30 AGIPVP
+30 
-36 PGFVVT
+36 
-42 AETYGKFM
+42 
-50 EDAGINGKVL
+50 
-60 DILAK
+60 
-65 TDINNTKELQAAAE
+65 
-79 EIKSIIIGTPVPE
+79 
-92 DMSTLIIEA
+92 
-101 YNQLCQRVDEDD
+101 
-113 TDVAIRS
+113 
-120 SATAEDLPDASFAGQ
+120 
-135 QDTFLHVS
+135 HVS
-143 GSEDVIDYIR
+143 GYKDVIEYVR

-167 REENG
+167 REEND
-172 FDHSKVYIAVVVQKM
+172 FEHSKVYIAVVVQKM
-187 AIADKAGVM
+187 ANADKAGVM

-227 DNYVVDKSND
+227 DNYAVDKKND
-237 EVVSVTISDKK
+237 EIVNVTVSDKK
-248 LMYVKDEDGTSVRV
+248 VMYTNDKEGTSVKV
-262 DVPEDKRNERV
+262 EVPEELRNERV

-288 IQAHYGEPMDTE
+288 VQAHYGEPMDTE
-300 WAFERGNLF
+300 WAFEKGMLF
-309 LLQARPITTLG
+309 LLQARPITTLDKETDVEEG
-320 DDNGV
+320 SDAVV
-325 AGEDSSISDK
+325 AGE
-335 NVIVK
+335 VIIK
-340 GLGASPGTASG
+340 GLGASPGVASG
-351 KVKIILD
+351 LVKIIRD
-358 IDELDKIKDGDIMVT
+358 IDELDKVKDGDIMVT

-387 SGIITDEGG
+387 AGIITDEGG

-420 TTLKENVGVTLDGK
+420 STLTENDGVTLDGK
-434 KGLVYEGIHEN
+434 KGLVFEGLTET
-445 KEEAV
+445 KEEVAV
-450 QTATANVE
+450 ETVNVE

-469 ANVSMPEAAQR
+469 ANVSMPEAAER

-495 HLMLTAGIHPGKFI
+495 HMMLTSGIHPGKFI

-521 AENVMT
+521 AENVKI

-587 IKKLYDKGYT
+587 IKKLYDQGYT

-609 AELKQA
+609 EELKKA
-615 KELCASV
+615 KELCASI

-647 YLEIGVDFVSLGT
+647 YIAVGIDFVSLGT

-688 MKLIERTIKK
+688 MMLIERTIKK

-704 TCSICGQAGSVPHIV
+704 KCSICGQAGSVPRIV
-719 ETFIISPVLS
+719 EK
-729 RFLPCTLCDNLSPDT
+729 
-744 ISHRFPVHQST
+744 
-755 LVSFPDDITSYIQK
+755 LVGYGITSV
-769 SSLLLPLLL
+769 SSNT
-778 FRRPDKDEVRL
+778 DAVAEVRKTVARAEKKL
-789 PPTYPPHHVH
+789 ILDAARKNLN

>member
-1 MYVVKFEDLG
+1 MYVVKFEDLN

-42 AETYGKFM
+42 AETYQKFM
-50 EDAGINGKVL
+50 EEAGINDKVM
-60 DILAK
+60 DILDK
-65 TDINNTKELQAAAE
+65 IDINDTKALQAAAE
-79 EIKSIIIGTPVPE
+79 EIKGIINSAPIPD
-92 DMSTLIIEA
+92 DMILFITEA
-101 YNQLCQRVDEDD
+101 YNQLCQRVGEDG

-120 SATAEDLPDASFAGQ
+120 SATAEDLPEASFAGQ

-143 GSEDVIDYIR
+143 GNDEVIEYIR

-167 REENG
+167 REEND
-172 FDHSKVYIAVVVQKM
+172 FEHSKVYIAVVVQKM
-187 AIADKAGVM
+187 ANADKAGVM

-209 IEGSWGLGEAVVS
+209 IEGSWGLGESVVS

-227 DNYVVDKSND
+227 DNYQVDKKNN
-237 EVVSVTISDKK
+237 EIINVTISDKK
-248 LMYVKDEDGTSVRV
+248 VMYTNDENGTSIKV
-262 DVPEDKRNERV
+262 DVPEDKRKERV
-273 LSDEELVELTEMGKR
+273 LSDSELIQLTEMGKR
-288 IQAHYGEPMDTE
+288 VQAHYGEPMDTE
-300 WAFERGNLF
+300 WAFENGILF

-320 DDNGV
+320 DVEEQKD
-325 AGEDSSISDK
+325 ESSDD
-335 NVIVK
+335 VGDVLVR
-340 GLGASPGTASG
+340 GLGASPGMASG
-351 KVKIILD
+351 KVKIVLD

-387 SGIITDEGG
+387 SGIVTDEGG

-410 PCVVGTGSAT
+410 PCVVGTGNAT
-420 TTLKENVGVTLDGK
+420 TTLVENDGVTLDGK
-434 KGLVYEGIHEN
+434 KGLVFEGISET
-445 KEEAV
+445 KSEEVAAV
-450 QTATANVE
+450 SVE

-469 ANVSMPEAAQR
+469 ANVSMPEAAEK

-495 HLMLTAGIHPGKFI
+495 HLMLTSGIHPGKFI

-521 AENVMT
+521 ADNVQI

-553 GGENEPEE
+553 GGENEPRE

-587 IKKLYDKGYT
+587 IKKLHEKGYT
-597 NLGIM
+597 NIGIM

-609 AELKQA
+609 EELKKA
-615 KELCASV
+615 KALCSEV
-622 GLIPHKDIDFGMMV
+622 GFEPHKDVEFGMMV
-636 EIPAAALTIED
+636 EIPAAAIMIDE
-647 YLEIGVDFVSLGT
+647 YIKVGIDFVSLGT

-681 TEEHPAV
+681 SEEHPAV
-688 MKLIERTIKK
+688 MKLIERTIRK
-698 CVEAGV
+698 CAEAGV
-704 TCSICGQAGSVPHIV
+704 KCSICGQAGSVPHIV
-719 ETFIISPVLS
+719 EK
-729 RFLPCTLCDNLSPDT
+729 
-744 ISHRFPVHQST
+744 
-755 LVSFPDDITSYIQK
+755 LVEFGITSVSSNTDAIADVRKTVERAEQK
-769 SSLLLPLLL
+769 IILKAARKR
-778 FRRPDKDEVRL
+778 FK
-789 PPTYPPHHVH
+789 

>member
-1 MYVVKFEDLG
+1 MYVVKFEDLN

-42 AETYGKFM
+42 AETYQKFM
-50 EDAGINGKVL
+50 EDAGINDKVM
-60 DILAK
+60 DILDK
-65 TDINNTKELQAAAE
+65 IDINDTKALQAASE
-79 EIKSIIIGTPVPE
+79 EIKSIINSAPIPE
-92 DMSTLIIEA
+92 DMILFITEA
-101 YNQLCQRVDEDD
+101 YNQLCQRVGEDD

-120 SATAEDLPDASFAGQ
+120 SATAEDLPEASFAGQ

-143 GSEDVIDYIR
+143 GNDEVIEYIR

-167 REENG
+167 REEND
-172 FDHSKVYIAVVVQKM
+172 FEHSKVYIAVVVQKM
-187 AIADKAGVM
+187 ANADKAGVM

-227 DNYVVDKSND
+227 DNYQVDKKDN
-237 EVVSVTISDKK
+237 EIINVTISDKK
-248 LMYVKDEDGTSVRV
+248 VMYTNDENGTSIKV

-273 LSDEELVELTEMGKR
+273 LSDEELIELTEMGKR
-288 IQAHYGEPMDTE
+288 VQSHYGEPMDTE
-300 WAFERGNLF
+300 WAFENGNLF
-309 LLQARPITTLG
+309 LLQARPITTLSDA
-320 DDNGV
+320 DDQKD
-325 AGEDSSISDK
+325 DSSAD
-335 NVIVK
+335 VGEVLVR
-340 GLGASPGTASG
+340 GLGASPGMASG
-351 KVKIILD
+351 NVKIVLD

-387 SGIITDEGG
+387 SGIVTDEGG

-410 PCVVGTGSAT
+410 PCVVGTGNAT
-420 TTLKENVGVTLDGK
+420 TTLKENSGVTLDGK
-434 KGLVYEGIHEN
+434 KGLVFEGISET
-445 KEEAV
+445 KSEE
-450 QTATANVE
+450 TAQVTVG

-469 ANVSMPEAAQR
+469 ANVSMPEAAEK

-495 HLMLTAGIHPGKFI
+495 HLMLTSGIHPGKFI
-509 ADGREDE
+509 ADGNEDE

-521 AENVMT
+521 ADNVQI
-527 VADAFYPKPVWYRT
+527 VADAFYPRPVWYRT

-553 GGENEPEE
+553 GGENEPRE

-587 IKKLYDKGYT
+587 IKKLHEKGYT
-597 NLGIM
+597 NIGIM

-609 AELKQA
+609 AELVQA
-615 KELCASV
+615 KALCSEV
-622 GLIPHKDIDFGMMV
+622 GFEPHKDVDFGMMV
-636 EIPAAALTIED
+636 EIPAAAIMIDE
-647 YLEIGVDFVSLGT
+647 YIKVGIDFVSLGT

-681 TEEHPAV
+681 SEEHPAV
-688 MKLIERTIKK
+688 MKLIERTIRK
-698 CVEAGV
+698 CAEAGV
-704 TCSICGQAGSVPHIV
+704 KCSICGQAGSVPHIV
-719 ETFIISPVLS
+719 EKLVEYGISSVSSNTDAIADVRKTVARAEQKIILDAA
-729 RFLPCTLCDNLSPDT
+729 R
-744 ISHRFPVHQST
+744 
-755 LVSFPDDITSYIQK
+755 K
-769 SSLLLPLLL
+769 
-778 FRRPDKDEVRL
+778 RL
-789 PPTYPPHHVH
+789 E